1 MEDSREYFKTQ
12 RSFKVL
18 DSLTGNKKHSEK
30 AGYEERAPGAMNSVN
45 FKNKKTWKKKKRW
58 LSFLL
63 LLNLLRKQQP
73 IGLKYFCFRKRRA
86 GSWVPTVD
94 SSQISSAEGLKGR
107 SLRVEGGG
115 TPVLKRLACHS
126 LLNFGINH
134 LWLGWL
140 CVDGMTA
147 RKAGGSERK
156 GEIKCTIVCLDT
168 LEQSGIYCT
177 SSTA

>member
-1 MEDSREYFKTQ
+1 MKRERPVLWIQWISKT
-12 RSFKVL
+12 RKHGEKKKPLALISTPPK
-18 DSLTGNKKHSEK
+18 SL
-30 AGYEERAPGAMNSVN
+30 
-45 FKNKKTWKKKKRW
+45 KKTAAQRVKI
-58 LSFLL
+58 FLL
-63 LLNLLRKQQP
+63 QEEKGWLLSSNS
-73 IGLKYFCFRKRRA
+73 GLFTDIF
-86 GSWVPTVD
+86 SWGAKG
-94 SSQISSAEGLKGR
+94 AEPESR
-107 SLRVEGGG
+107 GGG
-115 TPVLKRLACHS
+115 APVLKRLACHS
-126 LLNFGINH
+126 LPNFGINH